1 MQDCGDVLKHDL
13 YEKYYKITGLWWV
26 KIDNMLSPLRQYLM
40 KKRSEEDLLCIRNW
54 FERFLASDYV
64 KITCDTNSY
73 LKNPNART
81 LKRLICDY
89 LCIFDFVSAFFYMDE
104 YIQKRFWNYK
114 RYIKMKRDLKSFIK
128 WIKKSLKDR
137 EDILL
142 FWIDCTS
149 YGEFDW
155 FPELTKLAEK
165 SYFFEQ
171 AYVPTPTTTP
181 VMMSINSKWF
191 NIDDFSKYQ
200 KLRSSGFFD
209 FHSSLL
215 LQKIKKYGYD
225 FAYFV
230 SKAMSYP
237 VYVESLLH
245 RPAQHKHVSSNRL
258 FFDAI
263 NKMMTTDKK
272 QFMIIHCLT
281 ETHYPFWAPAKDGK
295 MLYNVKPLKQESRE
309 ELKQVYNASQY
320 FDKQLAFYSD
330 LFGEGTSRIYMSDH
344 GKPYYHEEQYKRWT
358 KKMNH
363 VLFFIRSKYVPIE
376 REKRIFTLYNFMEV
390 ADALM
395 EAHKSKNL
403 ADFEPVFDKDYIK
416 VQSIEIYGKNVIDMY
431 KANNCLESARSYRG
445 IRTVEDYYLRFR
457 KGELYYRND
466 DEETNLIDDP
476 KYASRIAELR
486 ELAGS
491 NFLDIDKKEKFKHAR
506 IFLDL

>member
-1 MQDCGDVLKHDL
+1 MQDCSDVKHDL

-40 KKRSEEDLLCIRNW
+40 KKRREEDLLCIHNW

-89 LCIFDFVSAFFYMDE
+89 LSIFDFVNAFYYMDE

-114 RYIKMKRDLKSFIK
+114 RYIKMKQDLKSFIK

-149 YGEFDW
+149 YEEFEW
-155 FPELTKLAEK
+155 FPELMKRAEK
-165 SYFFEQ
+165 SYFFEH
-171 AYVPTPTTTP
+171 AYPPTPTTTP
-181 VMMSINSKWF
+181 VMMAINNKWL
-191 NIDDFSKYQ
+191 NIDDFSKYF

-215 LQKIKKYGYD
+215 LQKIRKYGYD
-225 FAYFV
+225 FAYFTPK
-230 SKAMSYP
+230 SMTYP

-245 RPAQHKHVSSNRL
+245 RPTQHKYVSSNRL

-263 NKMMTTDKK
+263 NQMMRTDKK
-272 QFMIIHCLT
+272 QFMIIHCLA
-281 ETHYPFWAPAKDGK
+281 ETHFPFWYPAKNGK
-295 MLYNVKPLKQESRE
+295 MLYNVPPLKPPSSD
-309 ELKQVYNASQY
+309 ELKQVCGASQY
-320 FDKQLAFYSD
+320 LDKQLAFYSD
-330 LFGEGTSRIYMSDH
+330 LLGDGTSRIYMSDH
-344 GKPYYHEEQYKRWT
+344 GKLYYQEEQYKRWGN
-358 KKMNH
+358 KLNH
-363 VLFFIRSKYVPIE
+363 TLFFIQSKYVPIE
-376 REKRIFTLYNFMEV
+376 REKRIFTLYNFLEL
-390 ADALM
+390 ADALLR
-395 EAHKSKNL
+395 AHKSNSM

-431 KANNCLESARSYRG
+431 KDINYLESARPYRG
-445 IRTVEDYYLRFR
+445 IRTLEDYYLRFR
-457 KGELYYRND
+457 NSELYYRNG

-486 ELAGS
+486 ELAGTY
-491 NFLDIDKKEKFKHAR
+491 FLDIEKKEKFKHAR